1 MTLFIMKL
9 YYNIKHTLKLI
20 KIHNI
25 YLNKFLNKSK
35 LNNDR
40 NSNLINPYWINV

>member
-1 MTLFIMKL
+1 MKS
-9 YYNIKHTLKLI
+9 YYNIKNTIKII
-20 KIHNI
+20 KIHNT